1 LDFEFCGAEPSSG
14 IRYENDFFSF
24 ILLMSRQAEINR
36 VTKETEVHVKL
47 ELDGAGVGLINT
59 GVPFLNHM
67 LELFARHGLFDLE
80 VTCKGD
86 LHIDDH
92 HSVEDIAICLGQAF
106 TQALG
111 DKKGI
116 VRYGL
121 SYAPMD
127 ETLAR
132 AVVDLS
138 GRFYLVYLAQNTRD
152 KVGTF
157 SVELAEHFWH
167 SFSEHCKCNLHI
179 EVLYGRNQHH
189 IIEAVF
195 KSTARALSQAVAVD
209 DRIRGVMSTKG
220 TISGD

>member
-1 LDFEFCGAEPSSG
+1 MA
-14 IRYENDFFSF
+14 
-24 ILLMSRQAEINR
+24 RQAEIKRKTRETDIR
-36 VTKETEVHVKL
+36 VAL
-47 ELDGAGVGLINT
+47 DLDGEGKSAIDT
-59 GVPFLNHM
+59 GVPFLDHM

-86 LHIDDH
+86 LQIDDH
-92 HSVEDIAICLGQAF
+92 HSVEDTAICLGQAF
-106 TQALG
+106 AGALG

-116 VRYGL
+116 ARYGAAH
-121 SYAPMD
+121 APMD

-138 GRFYLVYLAQNTRD
+138 GRSYLVYKVQNTRD

-179 EVLYGRNQHH
+179 EVFYGRNQHH

-195 KSTARALSQAVAVD
+195 KSTARALSQAVRID

-220 TISGD
+220 